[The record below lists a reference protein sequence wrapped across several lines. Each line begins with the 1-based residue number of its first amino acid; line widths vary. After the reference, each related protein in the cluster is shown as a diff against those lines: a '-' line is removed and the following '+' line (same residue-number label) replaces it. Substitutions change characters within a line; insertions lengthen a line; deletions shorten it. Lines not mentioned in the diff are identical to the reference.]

1 MKNSVADIFFQEDE
15 VKFVQFQE
23 QETTD
28 SVFTWR
34 DNKKLINICLCV
46 HMWVKY
52 EHVSNSTTPQIRD
65 QLLTLLF

>member
-28 SVFTWR
+28 SVFT
-34 DNKKLINICLCV
+34 
-46 HMWVKY
+46 
-52 EHVSNSTTPQIRD
+52 
-65 QLLTLLF
+65 